1 MTYTKTLLAVSILSA
16 FAGSAVAATMPEVPA
31 MDKFDSIVTA
41 GTGDQSFNKLV
52 WGEGKVAA
60 VLPDS
65 TVTDGGSAPTFLS
78 TIYSGQL
85 AGEGP
90 SNVTNKG
97 TIWVLTGGEYG
108 TYASAM
114 GASVAG
120 TEAVNEGTIYVKG
133 GQVNGKDN
141 WCERTVGMGVDAVV
155 LEDGDVAPRIVN
167 KGTIVV
173 ENGTAM
179 KANSNGAGKS
189 SVIVNEGLIEIVGD
203 SYAYG
208 ISAGGN
214 DVDDG
219 VSIENNGV
227 INVNAEKGFGLTTSD
242 AVGSTLT
249 NRGKITA
256 TTGTAVLMK
265 VDGTLNLEGA
275 NSQIDGSVV
284 VLDTLK
290 TAVNATDVKDD
301 FTLAASKLESI
312 TLKNSA
318 LGFNGDQ
325 AGGTTIGTMTTD
337 AGSELAVFGDRQ
349 LTVET
354 LEGDQANFKF
364 DSLATE
370 RLTIVTNNA
379 DNTAVA
385 FTAAAVGT
393 MTPEEAAAAMKDAV
407 ALGENAAGEAV
418 DGSLTANGNSF
429 TVATNAA
436 GEILNVTASDITQSS
451 LDMAAMTLV
460 AWRNET
466 TTLTDRMSTLRSNPD
481 QYGAWARWNGGE
493 YKFDDRNLSNKFNTI
508 EVGADTRIGNGPW
521 TVGASLAYTKGEGD
535 FVNGESDTDAYT
547 GALYAL
553 WSHESGS
560 FVDMMMKT
568 GRINSDYDFFNEV
581 GGGRD
586 AASFKQTG
594 FIMGVETGHRFA
606 LSDMVFVEP
615 QLQLTYSRLAG
626 IHETTA
632 ARTIDMEASDSLV
645 GRIGVMAGVK
655 CPNNVG
661 DAYVRVSALRDF
673 RGDVDGTFSGYK
685 ASQELDQNWVEFA
698 VGANFKLADN
708 FYTFVDVQKS
718 TGGDIELDWRANV
731 GAKMFF

>member
-1 MTYTKTLLAVSILSA
+1 MTYTKTLLAVSVLSA
-16 FAGSAVAATMPEVPA
+16 FSVQAFAELTLPPIPEDSLFETILTDKNTSYGSAT
-31 MDKFDSIVTA
+31 FDGKGLVRPTSEGGNA
-41 GTGDQSFNKLV
+41 GYD
-52 WGEGKVAA
+52 
-60 VLPDS
+60 
-65 TVTDGGSAPTFLS
+65 APVFLL
-78 TIYSGQL
+78 TNGN
-85 AGEGP
+85 A
-90 SNVTNKG
+90 NVVTNNGDIYVVAGQNASLGKYAAGMGASNGWKAVNNQTIVVKADNGWNYEATKAMSADGHSENATTIENNG
-97 TIWVLTGGEYG
+97 TIWVSGATGMLA
-108 TYASAM
+108 TSLSA
-114 GASVAG
+114 
-120 TEAVNEGTIYVKG
+120 TEVKKANIINHGTINVVGTGYAISLG
-133 GQVNGKDN
+133 GKDAS
-141 WCERTVGMGVDAVV
+141 GVTAENAGNIAVSG
-155 LEDGDVAPRIVN
+155 EA
-167 KGTIVV
+167 
-173 ENGTAM
+173 A
-179 KANSNGAGKS
+179 
-189 SVIVNEGLIEIVGD
+189 
-203 SYAYG
+203 
-208 ISAGGN
+208 
-214 DVDDG
+214 
-219 VSIENNGV
+219 
-227 INVNAEKGFGLTTSD
+227 FGLTTSD
-242 AVGSTLT
+242 ATAGTLT
-249 NRGKITA
+249 NSGSIVA
-256 TTGTAVLMK
+256 TEKATAVEIGRQE
-265 VDGTLNLEGA
+265 GTFTLQLKEG
-275 NSQIDGSVV
+275 SQIDGN
-284 VLDTLK
+284 VLIQDKGTTTL
-290 TAVNATDVKDD
+290 DVEKVSDD
-301 FTLAASKLESI
+301 FNLIASKISS
-312 TLKNSA
+312 LKLVDSQ

-325 AGGTTIGTMTTD
+325 EGGTTIGTMTTD

-364 DSLATE
+364 DSLAAE

-385 FTAAAVGT
+385 FTAVAVGT

-407 ALGENAAGEAV
+407 ALGKNAAGEAV

-626 IHETTA
+626 IHETTE